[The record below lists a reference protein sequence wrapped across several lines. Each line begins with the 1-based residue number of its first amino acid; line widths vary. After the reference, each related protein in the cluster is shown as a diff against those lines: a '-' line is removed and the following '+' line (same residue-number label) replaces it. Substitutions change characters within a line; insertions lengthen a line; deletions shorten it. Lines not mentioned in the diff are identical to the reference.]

1 MCSNFIHRDGVGA
14 GANVCDSSSSEA
26 THDLPAQQYTPTNLS
41 NKFSESTTTITTN
54 TTEEQESEKLAD
66 PMRQELLRTT
76 SEDDED
82 LSESRQTGVSSA
94 ENSFAS
100 AARGL
105 GECERITTCAR
116 TLLLLLLGKLEF
128 LGFNMFHII
137 IRESNVNSIG
147 PRSHVCKRLCTNVF
161 QAQAKYSYGKLFG
174 SLFFLAFIADNA
186 VV

>member
-1 MCSNFIHRDGVGA
+1 MTPTCPLHEGNPVCSTYIHRDGAGT
-14 GANVCDSSSSEA
+14 GANVCDASSSDA

-66 PMRQELLRTT
+66 PMRQDLLRTM

-105 GECERITTCAR
+105 GECERIATCAQS
-116 TLLLLLLGKLEF
+116 LLLLLGKLEF
-128 LGFNMFHII
+128 FGFNMFHIVI
-137 IRESNVNSIG
+137 
-147 PRSHVCKRLCTNVF
+147 
-161 QAQAKYSYGKLFG
+161 
-174 SLFFLAFIADNA
+174 
-186 VV
+186 